1 MLPLKPQSVQDFGN
15 GAQSGA
21 AVLAGINTK
30 CCKLRVRP
38 LNSTST
44 PRRSDGFFLSYIF
57 GAICESF
64 SFLFEESIHCLLQ
77 GELSCYIF
85 FSISAGQHSKSRLCL
100 LRLRGM
106 YYRLCD
112 VVCFIIF
119 SLLSLYFLLASYI
132 ILDK

>member
-1 MLPLKPQSVQDFGN
+1 MSRPAAVLSDALQRTVLPLKPQSVQDLGN

-38 LNSTST
+38 SNSTST

-77 GELSCYIF
+77 RELLYIF
-85 FSISAGQHSKSRLCL
+85 LHFCGSA
-100 LRLRGM
+100 
-106 YYRLCD
+106 
-112 VVCFIIF
+112 F
-119 SLLSLYFLLASYI
+119 
-132 ILDK
+132 

>member
-1 MLPLKPQSVQDFGN
+1 MNAGKEGSALARSAAVLSDAMQQAVLPLPPQSVQDFGN

-38 LNSTST
+38 SNSTST

-77 GELSCYIF
+77 GELLYIF
-85 FSISAGQHSKSRLCL
+85 LRFCGSA
-100 LRLRGM
+100 
-106 YYRLCD
+106 
-112 VVCFIIF
+112 F
-119 SLLSLYFLLASYI
+119 
-132 ILDK
+132 

>member
-1 MLPLKPQSVQDFGN
+1 MSDALQRAVLPLKPQSVQDFGN

-38 LNSTST
+38 SNSTST

-64 SFLFEESIHCLLQ
+64 SFLFEESIH
-77 GELSCYIF
+77 
-85 FSISAGQHSKSRLCL
+85 
-100 LRLRGM
+100 
-106 YYRLCD
+106 
-112 VVCFIIF
+112 
-119 SLLSLYFLLASYI
+119 SLYFLLASYI

>member
-1 MLPLKPQSVQDFGN
+1 MCTVVISQRVSFYAGKYGAALSRPAAVLSAALQQALLTLKPQSVQDFGN

-38 LNSTST
+38 SNSTST

-77 GELSCYIF
+77 GELLYIF
-85 FSISAGQHSKSRLCL
+85 LRFCGSA
-100 LRLRGM
+100 
-106 YYRLCD
+106 
-112 VVCFIIF
+112 F
-119 SLLSLYFLLASYI
+119 
-132 ILDK
+132 